1 MAIQNVSGIRA
12 LKRANVGGFTLVEML
27 VTSAL
32 TALAMTTLTSITIAS
47 SSAAQKEIR
56 LLLLHSAVSDSL
68 RFIQDDLR
76 RASKI
81 ISSESELSYTYREGD
96 EVIYSVF
103 KADSKEQKLKYCS
116 YKVTDPSINR
126 QCHPFYSVFDQTQ
139 IRLVSF
145 TVKETQMSGV
155 EPALFEL
162 SLTASLVD
170 IEAQF
175 NLTISVAMR

>member
-1 MAIQNVSGIRA
+1 MAIQNVSSIRA
-12 LKRANVGGFTLVEML
+12 LKCANGSGFTLVEML
-27 VTSAL
+27 VTSTL
-32 TALAMTTLTSITIAS
+32 MALAMTTLTSITIAS
-47 SSAAQKEIR
+47 SSATQKEIQR
-56 LLLLHSAVSDSL
+56 LLLHSAVSDSL

-81 ISSESELSYTYREGD
+81 ISSESELSYVYREGD
-96 EVIYSVF
+96 EVIYSEF
-103 KADSKEQKLKYCS
+103 KADSKEQKLKYCT
-116 YKVTDPSINR
+116 YKVTDQSINY

-155 EPALFEL
+155 EAALFDL

-170 IEAQF
+170 TEDQF
-175 NLTISVAMR
+175 NLAISVAMR

>member
-1 MAIQNVSGIRA
+1 MAIQNVRDVRA
-12 LKRANVGGFTLVEML
+12 IKLANVSGFTLVEML

-32 TALAMTTLTSITIAS
+32 TALAMTTLTSITIANT
-47 SSAAQKEIR
+47 SAAQKEIR
-56 LLLLHSAVSDSL
+56 LLLLHSTVSDSL

-76 RASKI
+76 RASRV
-81 ISSESELSYTYREGD
+81 ISTESELSYVYRDGND
-96 EVIYSVF
+96 IIYSVF
-103 KADSKEQKLKYCS
+103 KADNKEQKLKYCS
-116 YKVTDPSINR
+116 YKVADPSINS
-126 QCHPFYSVFDQTQ
+126 QCHPFYSVFDNTQ

-175 NLTISVAMR
+175 NLAISVATR